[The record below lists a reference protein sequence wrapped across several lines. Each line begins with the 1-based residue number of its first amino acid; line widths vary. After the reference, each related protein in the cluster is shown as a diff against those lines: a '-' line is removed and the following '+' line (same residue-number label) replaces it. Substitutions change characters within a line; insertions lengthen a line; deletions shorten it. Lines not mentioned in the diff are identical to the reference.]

1 MKEIVAAKI
10 GNLVTNIPG
19 QIAEAVEANARVE
32 WLDRRHMQLM
42 ASMDLGERWTTLAKG
57 KTLFCINDAGEPC
70 SPSTSTAESN
80 NG

>member
-10 GNLVTNIPG
+10 GTLITNIPG

-42 ASMDLGERWTTLAKG
+42 AAMDLGERWRTLANG
-57 KTLFCINDAGEPC
+57 KTLFCINDKGEPC
-70 SPSTSTAESN
+70 SPATSGAPHE
-80 NG
+80 